1 MYDKLREEEQQI
13 QKFYNKLLS
22 FVIPFTCI
30 SPFTM
35 FIPNHLLQLAIMFG
49 TSIISAPFIYKGI
62 NKIQNKQNE
71 TLRKDRVYLK
81 QTLNGLRE
89 LDDKGK
95 RLEHNTVMFYNY
107 IKEAEENNN
116 YKVESIE
123 TINQFLYL
131 INLNYYEKIAKTN
144 NDKARIVTREELIR
158 EISDAIIRYMQMNNK
173 KEIDE
178 KDIKTILNMCLFINK
193 KTKEEIVKEFIN
205 SKLKRGNYTIYV
217 VEEDKTVKSKKQE
230 FNLSFDM
237 YEKEEYK
244 KIIEHLKTNKTL
256 IEYGNPDSIEYDV
269 DALQDI
275 IMKLIEKYN
284 NKFERKIEDYSIRA
298 LVIMIIMNSYVYA
311 LVNNKNKIS
320 YKEIIKSISNAS
332 FIPLELLLEV
342 NKYLT
347 SEYKEKLESI
357 ETKKNQK
364 IIVFPNSNQTT

>member
-13 QKFYNKLLS
+13 ERFYNKLLS
-22 FVIPFTCI
+22 FVLPFTCI

-62 NKIQNKQNE
+62 NKFQNKQNE
-71 TLRKDRVYLK
+71 TLRKDGVYLK

-89 LDDKGK
+89 IDDKGK
-95 RLEHNTVMFYNY
+95 RLEHSNVIFYNY
-107 IKEAEENNN
+107 IKESEENNN

-131 INLNYYEKIAKTN
+131 INLNYYEKITKTN

-158 EISDAIIRYMQMNNK
+158 EISDTIIRYMQMNNK

-178 KDIKTILNMCLFINK
+178 KDIQTILNMCLFINE
-193 KTKEEIVKEFIN
+193 KTKKEIVKEVTN

-217 VEEDKTVKSKKQE
+217 VEEDKTVTSKKQE

-256 IEYGNPDSIEYDV
+256 IEYGNPDDIEYDI
-269 DALQDI
+269 DTIQDI

-311 LVNNKNKIS
+311 LVNNKNKTS
-320 YKEIIKSISNAS
+320 YKEIIKSISYAS
-332 FIPLELLLEV
+332 FIPLEPLLEI
-342 NKYLT
+342 NKYLI

-357 ETKKNQK
+357 ETKNNQK
-364 IIVFPNSNQTT
+364 

>member
-22 FVIPFTCI
+22 FIIPFTCI

-178 KDIKTILNMCLFINK
+178 KDIKTILNMCLFINE